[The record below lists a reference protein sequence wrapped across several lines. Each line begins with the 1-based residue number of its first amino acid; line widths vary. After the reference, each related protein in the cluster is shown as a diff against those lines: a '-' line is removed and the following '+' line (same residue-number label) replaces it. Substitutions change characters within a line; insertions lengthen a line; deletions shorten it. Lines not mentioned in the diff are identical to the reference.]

1 MENYGFGKHPDSALA
16 PLADAVRVR
25 GFFRLQIE
33 DGPTG
38 KIVGDS
44 GWKANMITNTGFQH
58 YMVEL
63 MSSEAGSS
71 KVTHCALGKG
81 TAPGV
86 AGTSLESEHVVRET
100 VVLAEL
106 GSKTLQ
112 VTCTLASGIS
122 FVTDAQ
128 TLVNVGLFATST
140 QAGGSILCGNIYA
153 SSSVNTNQN
162 VNVTYQIQ
170 FATS

>member
-1 MENYGFGKHPDSALA
+1 MENYGFNENPDTSLA
-16 PLADAVRVR
+16 PLADAVKVR

-44 GWKANMITNTGFQH
+44 GWKSNMITNTGFQH

-81 TAPGV
+81 TEPGV
-86 AGTSLESEHVVRET
+86 AGTSLESEHEVRET
-100 VVLAEL
+100 VVLASN
-106 GSKTLQ
+106 GSKTFQ
-112 VTCTLASGIS
+112 ATCTLASGIS
-122 FVTDAQ
+122 FVTNAQ
-128 TLVNVGLFATST
+128 TLQNVGLFATST
-140 QAGGSILCGNIYA
+140 KDGGSILCGNTFA
-153 SSSVNTNQN
+153 TSSVNVNQN